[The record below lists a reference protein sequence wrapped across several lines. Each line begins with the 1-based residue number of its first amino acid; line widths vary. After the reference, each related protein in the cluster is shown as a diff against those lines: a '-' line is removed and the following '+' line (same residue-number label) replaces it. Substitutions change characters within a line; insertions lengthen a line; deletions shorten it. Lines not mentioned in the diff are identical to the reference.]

1 MEQGGSPGVHGISD
15 ISTEYL
21 TDSKKIRLISRRL
34 AAPSMKLRALCPDGP
49 CPPHGP
55 APGGYITKKER
66 LIWPSQLRATWL
78 KYDAN
83 GYDEIALPYVY

>member
-1 MEQGGSPGVHGISD
+1 
-15 ISTEYL
+15 
-21 TDSKKIRLISRRL
+21 
-34 AAPSMKLRALCPDGP
+34 MKLRALCPDGP